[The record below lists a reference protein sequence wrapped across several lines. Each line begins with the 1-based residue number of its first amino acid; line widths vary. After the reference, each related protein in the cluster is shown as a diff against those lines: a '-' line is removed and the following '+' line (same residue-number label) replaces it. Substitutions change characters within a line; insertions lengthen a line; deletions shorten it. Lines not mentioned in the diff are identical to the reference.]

1 MVDCDESSEIDI
13 LPCCLG
19 SECVSVANARVC
31 PSGPR
36 TSRVE
41 IADLMEVEQQGQKAY
56 FFVESHLLRIL
67 QTGFT
72 DGHHHH
78 LNHKA
83 QLVESDRQ
91 LEIKLHCGTLE
102 LAHQGIIDC
111 DVNLGTVKSTVT
123 RVHLQ

>member
-56 FFVESHLLRIL
+56 FFVEVYPPPALLQSVRNS
-67 QTGFT
+67 T
-72 DGHHHH
+72 
-78 LNHKA
+78 
-83 QLVESDRQ
+83 VESNFVLTSVYACHANHHTQ
-91 LEIKLHCGTLE
+91 LY
-102 LAHQGIIDC
+102 
-111 DVNLGTVKSTVT
+111 
-123 RVHLQ
+123 VHGKRINQTCV